1 MHDIIYH
8 AIDDVK
14 ALMTALLD
22 KIPQET
28 DKGKAEVKATF
39 KSSHHGV
46 IAGCQVIEG
55 VIHRNHHVRIRR
67 DKDVVWK
74 GQIASLKRVKEDVR
88 EVAKGIECGILL
100 YNFNEVLPGD
110 IIEAYE
116 ITYLTQEI

>member
-1 MHDIIYH
+1 M
-8 AIDDVK
+8 
-14 ALMTALLD
+14 
-22 KIPQET
+22 
-28 DKGKAEVKATF
+28 
-39 KSSHHGV
+39 
-46 IAGCQVIEG
+46 IEG

-88 EVAKGIECGILL
+88 EVAKGLECGILL